1 MAVTP
6 KPFKGRLKSKILLAE
21 DTYDFVFQMDEKL
34 EFEAGQ
40 FLYVTVQDG
49 QQPPLRRAYS
59 ICSAP
64 YEDDVKLCIKIV
76 PGGRATTWFLQLEEG
91 TEIDFLAPL
100 GHFTFKKDSPR
111 EALFIATGTGL
122 APLMSMITEEL
133 KKADKRKMTL
143 LFGVR
148 HEEHL
153 FYENQLKELSKTHTN
168 FTPFITLSRPNNE
181 NWQGEKG
188 RVTDWLGKKFLTDF
202 QPDNVDVY
210 ICGLGEM
217 VQDVQ
222 KLLMEKG
229 TPKEQIY
236 FERYS

>member
-1 MAVTP
+1 MAIAP
-6 KPFKGRLKSKILLAE
+6 KPFKGKLKSKILLAE
-21 DTYDFVFQMDEKL
+21 DTYDFIFQMEEKV

-40 FLYVTVQDG
+40 FLYVTVNDG

-64 YEDDVKLCIKIV
+64 FEQDLKLCIKIV

-91 TEIDFLAPL
+91 AEIDFLAPL
-100 GHFTFKKDSPR
+100 GHFTFKKESPR

-133 KKADKRKMTL
+133 NANDQKRMTL

-153 FYENQLKELSKTHTN
+153 FYQEELKQLSEKHPN
-168 FTPFITLSRPNNE
+168 FIPVTTLSRPNSE
-181 NWQGEKG
+181 SWTGAKG
-188 RVTDWLGKKFLTDF
+188 RVTDWLEKNFASKFKAED
-202 QPDNVDVY
+202 VDVY

-222 KLLMEKG
+222 KSLMEKG